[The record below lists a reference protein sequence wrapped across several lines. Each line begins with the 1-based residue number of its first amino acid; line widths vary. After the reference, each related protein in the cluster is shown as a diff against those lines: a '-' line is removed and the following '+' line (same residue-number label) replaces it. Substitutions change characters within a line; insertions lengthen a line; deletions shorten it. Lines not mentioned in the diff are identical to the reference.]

1 MGFVAPGPPSMGDID
16 MPLHHSVQAGCV
28 QALHEVEQVTREMTW
43 QPWEE
48 LPALL
53 RQARAVFA
61 VGNGRSGF
69 VVRMA
74 AMRLMHVGLAAH
86 VVGETTTPAI
96 TADDVLIA
104 VSGSGSTNAIVYA
117 SRQAANSGA
126 TVIAVT
132 ANPDSELAKIAKIVL
147 LIPAPEKTNHDDARG
162 SQQYAGS
169 LFEQVVLFAFEG
181 VFNAIWQA
189 SGTNAEEMYKRHAN
203 LG

>member
-1 MGFVAPGPPSMGDID
+1 
-16 MPLHHSVQAGCV
+16 MPMHRNVQEGCV
-28 QALHEVEQVTREMTW
+28 QAVHEVEQVVREMAW

-48 LPALL
+48 LPPRL

-69 VVRMA
+69 VIRMA
-74 AMRLMHVGLAAH
+74 AMRLMHVGLTAH

-104 VSGSGSTNAIVYA
+104 VSGSGSTNGIVYA
-117 SRQAANSGA
+117 ARQAADSGA
-126 TVIAVT
+126 AVIAVT
-132 ANPDSELAKIAKIVL
+132 ANAGSELAKIAQTVL
-147 LIPAPEKTNHDDARG
+147 LVPAPEKTDHSDARG

-169 LFEQVVLFAFEG
+169 LFEQVALFAFEG
-181 VFNAIWQA
+181 VFNALWQE
-189 SGTNAEEMYKRHAN
+189 SGTDAAEMYQRHAN

>member
-1 MGFVAPGPPSMGDID
+1 
-16 MPLHHSVQAGCV
+16 MPLQRSVEEGCV
-28 QALHEVEQVTREMTW
+28 QALHEVEQVIREMAW
-43 QPWEE
+43 QSWEE
-48 LPALL
+48 LPAQL

-74 AMRLMHVGLAAH
+74 AMRLMHVGLTAY

-104 VSGSGSTNAIVYA
+104 VSGSGSTNGIVYA
-117 SRQAANSGA
+117 ARQATNSGA

-132 ANPDSELAKIAKIVL
+132 ANAGSELARLAKVVL
-147 LIPAPEKTNHDDARG
+147 LVPAPEKTDHSEARG

-169 LFEQVVLFAFEG
+169 LFEQTVLFALEG
-181 VFNAIWQA
+181 TFNTLWQA
-189 SGTNAEEMYKRHAN
+189 SGTDAAEMYRRHAN

>member
-1 MGFVAPGPPSMGDID
+1 MD
-16 MPLHHSVQAGCV
+16 MPIQHGVQAGCV
-28 QALHEVEQVTREMTW
+28 QAVHEVEQVTREMTW
-43 QPWEE
+43 QTWEE
-48 LPALL
+48 VPKLL

-104 VSGSGSTNAIVYA
+104 VSGSGSTNGIVYA
-117 SRQAANSGA
+117 ARQAASSGA

-132 ANPDSELAKIAKIVL
+132 ANPGSDLAKVAKIVL
-147 LIPAPEKTNHDDARG
+147 LIPAPEKTDHGDARG

-169 LFEQVVLFAFEG
+169 LFEQVALFAFEG
-181 VFNAIWQA
+181 VFDALWQA
-189 SGTNAEEMYKRHAN
+189 SGADAVTMYRRHAN

>member
-1 MGFVAPGPPSMGDID
+1 MGDID
-16 MPLHHSVQAGCV
+16 MSTHQSVQAGCV
-28 QALHEVEQVTREMTW
+28 QAVNEVEQVAREMTW

-53 RQARAVFA
+53 RQARAVFL

-69 VVRMA
+69 VARMA
-74 AMRLMHVGLAAH
+74 AMRLMHVGLATH

-96 TADDVLIA
+96 AADDVLIA

-117 SRQAANSGA
+117 ARQATDSGA
-126 TVIAVT
+126 TVVAVT
-132 ANPDSELAKIAKIVL
+132 ANPGSDLAKVAKVVL
-147 LIPAPEKTNHDDARG
+147 LVPAPEKTDHGDARG

-181 VFNAIWQA
+181 VFNSLWQA
-189 SGTNAEEMYKRHAN
+189 SGTDAGKMYKRHAN

>member
-1 MGFVAPGPPSMGDID
+1 
-16 MPLHHSVQAGCV
+16 MPMHRSVQEGSVQAV
-28 QALHEVEQVTREMTW
+28 HEVEQVIREMAW

-69 VVRMA
+69 VIRMA

-96 TADDVLIA
+96 TADDVVIA
-104 VSGSGSTNAIVYA
+104 VSGSGSTNGIVYA
-117 SRQAANSGA
+117 ARQATNSGA

-132 ANPDSELAKIAKIVL
+132 ANAGSELARIAKVVL
-147 LIPAPEKTNHDDARG
+147 LVPAPEKTDHGEARG

-181 VFNAIWQA
+181 VFNALWQA
-189 SGTNAEEMYKRHAN
+189 SGTDAAEMYRRHAN

>member
-1 MGFVAPGPPSMGDID
+1 MGDID
-16 MPLHHSVQAGCV
+16 MPVNRSVQESCV
-28 QALHEVEQVTREMTW
+28 QAVHEIDQVIGTMAW

-69 VVRMA
+69 AVRMA

-104 VSGSGSTNAIVYA
+104 VSGSGSTNGIVYA
-117 SRQAANSGA
+117 ARQAANSGA

-132 ANPDSELAKIAKIVL
+132 ANAGSELARIAKVVL
-147 LIPAPEKTNHDDARG
+147 LVPAPEKTDHGDARG

-181 VFNAIWQA
+181 VFNALWQA
-189 SGTNAEEMYKRHAN
+189 SGNTAAEMYQRHAN

>member
-1 MGFVAPGPPSMGDID
+1 
-16 MPLHHSVQAGCV
+16 MPMHRSVQEGSVQAV
-28 QALHEVEQVTREMTW
+28 HEVEQVIREMAW

-53 RQARAVFA
+53 RRARAVFA
-61 VGNGRSGF
+61 AGNGRSGF
-69 VVRMA
+69 VIRMA

-96 TADDVLIA
+96 AADDVLIA
-104 VSGSGSTNAIVYA
+104 VSGSGSTNGIVYA
-117 SRQAANSGA
+117 ARQATNSGA

-132 ANPDSELAKIAKIVL
+132 ANADSELARIAKVVL
-147 LIPAPEKTNHDDARG
+147 LVPAPEKTDHGEARG

-181 VFNAIWQA
+181 VFNALWQA
-189 SGTNAEEMYKRHAN
+189 SGADAAEMYRRHAN